1 MEHMKGPDGVM
12 VGGHNFTDFDYADDI
27 ALPAPNQSGLTECLD
42 EFSSASRTMGLNV
55 SWQKTKVQCFSK
67 VLPPLASISVRGQ
80 QVEDVNQFCYLGST
94 LDSSGRCKPD
104 VLRRIGIASS
114 SMNSLSRV
122 WSQHGLSSSTKF
134 KVYQACIISVLLYG
148 SETWTLLSSDA
159 ARLQAFHMRCQRRI
173 LGVRWQDKVRNVVI
187 SERSGLPDITDIIES
202 RRTALF
208 GHVVRLPD
216 CVPAHQALKIAV
228 GTRTGQPPSPS

>member
-1 MEHMKGPDGVM
+1 
-12 VGGHNFTDFDYADDI
+12 
-27 ALPAPNQSGLTECLD
+27 
-42 EFSSASRTMGLNV
+42 MGLNA
-55 SWQKTKVQCFSK
+55 SWQKIKVQCFSK

-80 QVEDVNQFCYLGST
+80 QVYDVNQFCYLGST

-104 VLRRIGIASS
+104 VLRWIGIVSS
-114 SMNSLSRV
+114 FMNSLSRV
-122 WSQHGLSSSTKF
+122 WSAYGLSSSTKF

-159 ARLQAFHMRCQRRI
+159 RGSSPSLSHALSKAYTSE
-173 LGVRWQDKVRNVVI
+173 VRWQDRVRNVVI

-216 CVPAHQALKIAV
+216 CVPAH
-228 GTRTGQPPSPS
+228 PSSKDSCRRAHWPTPVSQLEAPAWKAPGHLA